1 MGNFQEQT
9 FQLPEGA
16 SHVLC
21 HLRGDVNPT
30 LYRLEKQGQAGKNL
44 WESEAPWEYGRI
56 WVES

>member
-9 FQLPEGA
+9 FQLPE
-16 SHVLC
+16 C